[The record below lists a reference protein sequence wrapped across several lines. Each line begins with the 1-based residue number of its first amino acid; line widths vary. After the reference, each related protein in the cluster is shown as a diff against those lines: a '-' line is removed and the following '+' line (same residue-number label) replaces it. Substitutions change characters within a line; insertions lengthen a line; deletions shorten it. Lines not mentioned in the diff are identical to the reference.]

1 MRPFGYALIA
11 GAAFLG
17 ACGNS
22 DSGPA
27 NSGSAVSPGTGTGG
41 AGTSG
46 TSGSGGGGESSGGA
60 GDVSGSGGS
69 AIGGI
74 GGGATS
80 DAGGPMLSD
89 AAIGDA
95 AGTNGPHPT
104 AGCAGKDYA
113 LCIDFENGIDTATWT
128 GGSTNAIVTTDF
140 A

>member
-46 TSGSGGGGESSGGA
+46 TSGSGGGGESSGG
-60 GDVSGSGGS
+60 
-69 AIGGI
+69 
-74 GGGATS
+74 GGATS

-128 GGSTNAIVTTDF
+128 GGSANAIVT
-140 A
+140 